1 MADKKNN
8 IDETEV
14 KDTTVVPEE
23 ETQAEQAETPKADDK
38 NAGGFVKV
46 CKKAGRIAE
55 AFLAIFGGIVS
66 GLMIV
71 DGVRTA
77 KRRKSISAPTQ
88 QIPETAH
95 QVLDDVKVNIEI

>member
-1 MADKKNN
+1 MADKKN
-8 IDETEV
+8 IDEEV
-14 KDTTVVPEE
+14 KDTTVEVPEE
-23 ETQAEQAETPKADDK
+23 ETQTGQPETPKADDK

-55 AFLAIFGGIVS
+55 AALAIFGGIVS

-77 KRRKSISAPTQ
+77 KRRK
-88 QIPETAH
+88 
-95 QVLDDVKVNIEI
+95 